1 MFCKHCG
8 SHISDDSVFCQK
20 CGKKQTNNEENIKT
34 ESRTVKPEKS
44 DFPNIKNQRIET
56 GWNTGAILG
65 TIAAIGGLIT
75 SVRLLKYGDIVYIIL
90 FVLDIAV
97 LIAFI
102 VNIKKSYYRII
113 CPCCNKITTFP
124 CNSQSHDCDCCKT
137 KLILQDN
144 GDIIPFQ

>member
-8 SHISDDSVFCQK
+8 SQIDEDSVFCQK
-20 CGKKQTNNEENIKT
+20 CGEKQTGVTPNNKT
-34 ESRTVKPEKS
+34 ESEREKS
-44 DFPNIKNQRIET
+44 IKNNFPNIKNQSVET

-102 VNIKKSYYRII
+102 ANIKKSYYRII

-144 GDIIPFQ
+144 GDITPFQ